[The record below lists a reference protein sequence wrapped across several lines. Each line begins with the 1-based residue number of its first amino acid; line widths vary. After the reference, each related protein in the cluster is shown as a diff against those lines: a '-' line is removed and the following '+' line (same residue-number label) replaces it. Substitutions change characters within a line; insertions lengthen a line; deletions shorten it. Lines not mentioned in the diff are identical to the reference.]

1 MDSKL
6 VKFYT
11 QKGLINPTF
20 KTVGLHPHLGTA
32 LGWKEPKL
40 ASVGLSFSQK
50 LTQLDLAILTQ
61 EPILTLVL
69 LFNYFFF
76 CLYLFRGVSL
86 RGKLSFLGTP
96 WSHSLSTATVWS
108 ASHWNSFTGAAGFKS
123 PAQGHHSDS
132 HDNNEGRA
140 SAAFHFPQTDW
151 CCQSRG
157 LNKPP
162 SGHRLPAPMPPPP
175 PPWIIKTQDLS
186 HTLKCVILPF
196 LFLVYCKSLILI
208 IYFICN
214 VLSTKRKISWALM
227 TLLPIICVATS
238 AHLSLPFFFM

>member
-11 QKGLINPTF
+11 QKVLINPTF

-132 HDNNEGRA
+132 HDNNEG
-140 SAAFHFPQTDW
+140 TGK
-151 CCQSRG
+151 CC
-157 LNKPP
+157 
-162 SGHRLPAPMPPPP
+162 
-175 PPWIIKTQDLS
+175 
-186 HTLKCVILPF
+186 
-196 LFLVYCKSLILI
+196 
-208 IYFICN
+208 
-214 VLSTKRKISWALM
+214 
-227 TLLPIICVATS
+227 
-238 AHLSLPFFFM
+238 LSLSPNRLMLPVQGFEQATFWTQASCPHASTPTSMNNKDTRLKPHFKMCNTALLVLGLL